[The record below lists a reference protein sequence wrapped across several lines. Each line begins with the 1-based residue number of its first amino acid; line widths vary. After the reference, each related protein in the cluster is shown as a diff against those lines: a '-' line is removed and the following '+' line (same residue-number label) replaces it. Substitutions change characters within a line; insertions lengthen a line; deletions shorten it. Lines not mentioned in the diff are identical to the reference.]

1 METHDITYYVAQYSY
16 LGIFI
21 WFFLIDQLTPIPEEL
36 VLITVGYLTHSDLIN
51 PVFAGIAALLGL
63 MVVDN
68 IYFYLAFTGNK
79 WTQKLEKKKRALI
92 IKKFQDKLQ
101 KHKVRT
107 LLIIAFIPK
116 VRFFGPILAG
126 LSKMEYR
133 KFFLV
138 NMLGSMTYVSVYL
151 CLGFFFHSA
160 MENLINKVDIVRH
173 SVFGGIILILAVV
186 ISILVSKWLSK

>member
-1 METHDITYYVAQYSY
+1 MDTHDITYYVAHYSY

-36 VLITVGYLTHSDLIN
+36 VLVTVGYLTQTDYVN
-51 PVFAGIAALLGL
+51 PFFAGIAALLGL

-68 IYFYLAFTGNK
+68 IYFYLACSGNK
-79 WTQKLEKKKRALI
+79 WTQKLQQKKRALI
-92 IKKFQDKLQ
+92 IKKFQEKLQ
-101 KHKVRT
+101 KHQVRT

-126 LSKMEYR
+126 LSKMHYR
-133 KFFLV
+133 KFFLI
-138 NMLGSMTYVSVYL
+138 NMFGSITYVSVYI

-160 MENLINKVDIVRH
+160 MENLINQVDLVRH
-173 SVFGGIILILAVV
+173 SVFGGIILLLAVI